1 MWGVGKCKSLQRL
14 LRTRNVNLFLLP
26 IKCFTLCCRAVG
38 SEARIVYD
46 TTDHVWTEVFSESEQ
61 RWVHCDSCEEA
72 WDRVSRKFKLQ
83 RTVLS

>member
-1 MWGVGKCKSLQRL
+1 MWRVGKRKSLQRSL
-14 LRTRNVNLFLLP
+14 QTGSRILNIIFFLLN

-72 WDRVSRKFKLQ
+72 WDRVSREFKIQ
-83 RTVLS
+83 H